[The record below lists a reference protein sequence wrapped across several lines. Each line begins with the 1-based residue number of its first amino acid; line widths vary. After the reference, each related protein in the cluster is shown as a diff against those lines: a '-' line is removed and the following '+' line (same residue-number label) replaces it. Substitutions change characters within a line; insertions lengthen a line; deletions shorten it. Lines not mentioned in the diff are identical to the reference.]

1 MQRPWLW
8 VLPKISCLRVSGTFE
23 VFILRP
29 FGLEINHLGLKRN
42 KGIVEK
48 CVGLARYANP
58 TGEELSFQYSG
69 EEKSLRHVAVVAKFL
84 DNNKPK
90 IHLKRAFALF
100 KTSLI
105 LFNFIYFV
113 QKLATFSG
121 VESERTVSKFRK
133 KTTKIFM
140 LCLPTL

>member
-1 MQRPWLW
+1 M
-8 VLPKISCLRVSGTFE
+8 
-23 VFILRP
+23 
-29 FGLEINHLGLKRN
+29 
-42 KGIVEK
+42 EK

-58 TGEELSFQYSG
+58 TGEELSFQYNG

-90 IHLKRAFALF
+90 IHLQRAFALF